1 MVFYLH
7 KSRHDFT
14 YKDYQQ
20 PEKACKYWLKRL
32 KEENLFFLFCQNKFN
47 ILTSAVSKSALIA
60 SCNASVRAQNS
71 LKLILIGI
79 TFYAGSRRIKGRIW
93 FPPLVSTELTI
104 LLSLVLNPG
113 LHFLRLLSSHLLY
126 IKKDWGGDKGVINNI
141 IVLLATLPVVLNRAL
156 SSRGST
162 EQLHIYADNESNPFL
177 TPRPPPWIV
186 LKQSKL
192 R

>member
-1 MVFYLH
+1 MARP
-7 KSRHDFT
+7 K
-14 YKDYQQ
+14 
-20 PEKACKYWLKRL
+20 
-32 KEENLFFLFCQNKFN
+32 ENLFFLFCQNKFN

-113 LHFLRLLSSHLLY
+113 QGFISLLLSSHHRY
-126 IKKDWGGDKGVINNI
+126 IKKDRGGDKGVINNI

-156 SSRGST
+156 SSRAASY
-162 EQLHIYADNESNPFL
+162 LC
-177 TPRPPPWIV
+177 
-186 LKQSKL
+186 
-192 R
+192 